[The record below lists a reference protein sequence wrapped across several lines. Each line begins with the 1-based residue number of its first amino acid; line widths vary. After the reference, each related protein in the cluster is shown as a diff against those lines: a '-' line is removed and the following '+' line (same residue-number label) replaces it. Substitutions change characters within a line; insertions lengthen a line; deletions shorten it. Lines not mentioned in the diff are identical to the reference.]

1 LQHDGFVP
9 SVTTLLLFALATL
22 ILTASPGP
30 GVIYVVSR
38 SLAQGRRGGFAS
50 MFGIESGEVLWLV
63 ATATGLAAL
72 LAASTNAL
80 TFLRFAGAAY
90 LIVLGIQRWRRVGA
104 LVVPEQAPIGRIF
117 AQGFLTQ
124 LLNPKVAV
132 FFVAFLP
139 QFLDPSRPI
148 VTQVVMLGIVYLAVA
163 VMVDVTYVMSAT
175 AVSSRFLQQPALQKR
190 TNQFAAATYIA
201 LGVAAAA
208 LGEKPVGR

>member
-1 LQHDGFVP
+1 MDQLP

-30 GVIYVVSR
+30 GVFYLVSR

-50 MFGIESGEVLWLV
+50 MFGIESGEVIWMLA
-63 ATATGLAAL
+63 ATTGVAAL
-72 LAASTNAL
+72 LAASASAL

-90 LIVLGIQRWRRVGA
+90 LIVLGIQRWRRVSE
-104 LVVPEQAPIGRIF
+104 LVVPERAPIGRIF

-124 LLNPKVAV
+124 LVNPKVAV

-139 QFLDPSRPI
+139 QFLNPSQPI
-148 VTQVVMLGIVYLAVA
+148 APQVAALAIAYVAVA
-163 VMVDVTYVMSAT
+163 MMVDVTYVMTAT
-175 AVSSRFLQQPALQKR
+175 AVSSRFLRRPALLKR

-208 LGEKPVGR
+208 LGEKPPGR

>member
-1 LQHDGFVP
+1 M
-9 SVTTLLLFALATL
+9 TTLILFALATL

-30 GVIYVVSR
+30 GVIYVVTR
-38 SLAQGRRGGFAS
+38 SLAQGRRAGFAS
-50 MFGIESGEVLWLV
+50 MFGIESGEILWMV
-63 ATATGLAAL
+63 GAATGVAAL

-90 LIVLGIQRWRRVGA
+90 LIVLGIQRWRSEGA
-104 LVVPEQAPIGRIF
+104 LIVPDRAPIGRIF

-139 QFLDPSRPI
+139 QFLNASQPI
-148 VTQVVMLGIVYLAVA
+148 AQQVVVLGILYLAIA
-163 VMVDVTYVMSAT
+163 VIVDVTYVMSAT
-175 AVSSRFLQQPALQKR
+175 AVSNRFLRQSALQKR

-208 LGEKPVGR
+208 LGEKPEGR

>member
-1 LQHDGFVP
+1 VP

-50 MFGIESGEVLWLV
+50 MFGIESGEVLWLF

-72 LAASTNAL
+72 LSASSNAL

-104 LVVPEQAPIGRIF
+104 LVVPEQSPIARIF

-139 QFLDPSRPI
+139 QFLDPSQPI
-148 VTQVVMLGIVYLAVA
+148 VTQVVMFGIVYLAVA
-163 VMVDVTYVMSAT
+163 VMVDVTYVMTAT

>member
-1 LQHDGFVP
+1 MDSVP
-9 SVTTLLLFALATL
+9 SVTTLILFALATL
-22 ILTASPGP
+22 ILTVSPGP

-50 MFGIESGEVLWLV
+50 MFGIESGEVVWML
-63 ATATGLAAL
+63 AAATGVAAL
-72 LAASTNAL
+72 LAASTGAL

-90 LIVLGIQRWRRVGA
+90 LIVLGIQRWRRVGE
-104 LVVPEQAPIGRIF
+104 LVVLETAPIGRLF
-117 AQGFLTQ
+117 AQGFVTQ

-139 QFLDPSRPI
+139 QFLNPSQAIAP
-148 VTQVVMLGIVYLAVA
+148 QVVVLGIVYLAVA
-163 VMVDVTYVMSAT
+163 MMVDVTYVMTAT
-175 AVSSRFLQQPALQKR
+175 AVSSRFLRRPVLQKR

-208 LGEKPVGR
+208 LGEKPH

>member
-1 LQHDGFVP
+1 M
-9 SVTTLLLFALATL
+9 TTLILFALATL

-30 GVIYVVSR
+30 GVIYVVTR
-38 SLAQGRRGGFAS
+38 SLAQGRRAGFAS
-50 MFGIESGEVLWLV
+50 MFGIESGEILWMF
-63 ATATGLAAL
+63 AAATGVAAL
-72 LAASTNAL
+72 LSASTNAL

-90 LIVLGIQRWRRVGA
+90 LIVLGIERWRRVGA
-104 LVVPEQAPIGRIF
+104 LIVPERAPIGRIF

-139 QFLDPSRPI
+139 QFLNASQPI
-148 VTQVVMLGIVYLAVA
+148 AQQVVVLGILYMAIAVI
-163 VMVDVTYVMSAT
+163 VDVTYVMSAT
-175 AVSSRFLQQPALQKR
+175 AVSNRFLRQSALQKR

-208 LGEKPVGR
+208 LGEKPEGR

>member
-1 LQHDGFVP
+1 MP
-9 SVTTLLLFALATL
+9 SLTTLVLFAVATL
-22 ILTASPGP
+22 ILTVSPGP

-50 MFGIESGEVLWLV
+50 MLGIESGEVVWLL
-63 ATATGLAAL
+63 AAATGMAAL
-72 LAASTNAL
+72 LAASRDAL

-90 LIVLGIQRWRRVGA
+90 LIVLGIQRWRHVGE
-104 LVVPEQAPIGRIF
+104 LVVPQRQPIGRIF
-117 AQGFLTQ
+117 AQGLLTQ

-139 QFLDPSRPI
+139 QFLSVSQPI
-148 VTQVVMLGIVYLAVA
+148 APQVVALGAVYLAIA
-163 VMVDVTYVMSAT
+163 VMVDLTYVITAA
-175 AVSSRFLQQPALQKR
+175 AVSSHFLQRRALQKR

-208 LGEKPVGR
+208 LGEKPA

>member
-1 LQHDGFVP
+1 MP
-9 SVTTLLLFALATL
+9 SATTLLLFALATL

-50 MFGIESGEVLWLV
+50 MFGIETGEVLWLF

-72 LAASTNAL
+72 LAASSNAL

-90 LIVLGIQRWRRVGA
+90 LIVLGIQRWRRVGE

-139 QFLDPSRPI
+139 QFLDSSQPI
-148 VTQVVMLGIVYLAVA
+148 VPQVVILGAVYLAVA
-163 VMVDVTYVMSAT
+163 VMVDVTYVMTAT
-175 AVSSRFLQQPALQKR
+175 AVSSRFLQRPVLQKR
-190 TNQFAAATYIA
+190 TNQFAAATYVA
-201 LGVAAAA
+201 LGVAAVA
-208 LGEKPVGR
+208 LGEKPAGR

>member
-1 LQHDGFVP
+1 MP
-9 SVTTLLLFALATL
+9 SLTTLVLFALATL

-50 MFGIESGEVLWLV
+50 MFGIESGEVVWLL
-63 ATATGLAAL
+63 AAATGVAAL
-72 LAASTNAL
+72 LAASSNAL

-90 LIVLGIQRWRRVGA
+90 LIVLGIQRWRHVGE
-104 LVVPEQAPIGRIF
+104 LVVPERQPIGRIF

-139 QFLDPSRPI
+139 QFLSASQPI
-148 VTQVVMLGIVYLAVA
+148 APQVVALGAVYLAIA
-163 VMVDVTYVMSAT
+163 VIVDVTYVITAT
-175 AVSSRFLQQPALQKR
+175 AVSSRFLQRPALQKR

-208 LGEKPVGR
+208 LGEKPA

>member
-1 LQHDGFVP
+1 M
-9 SVTTLLLFALATL
+9 TTIILFALATL
-22 ILTASPGP
+22 ILTASPGR
-30 GVIYVVSR
+30 GVIYVVTR
-38 SLAQGRRGGFAS
+38 SLAQGRRAGFSS
-50 MFGIESGEVLWLV
+50 MFGIESGEILWMV
-63 ATATGLAAL
+63 AAATGVAAL

-90 LIVLGIQRWRRVGA
+90 LIVLGIQRWRSEGA
-104 LVVPEQAPIGRIF
+104 LIVPDRAPIGRIF

-139 QFLDPSRPI
+139 QFLNASQPI
-148 VTQVVMLGIVYLAVA
+148 AQQVVVLGILYLAIA
-163 VMVDVTYVMSAT
+163 VIVDVTYVMSAT
-175 AVSSRFLQQPALQKR
+175 AVSNRFLRQSALQKR

-208 LGEKPVGR
+208 LGEKPEGR

>member
-1 LQHDGFVP
+1 MP
-9 SVTTLLLFALATL
+9 SATTPLLFALETL
-22 ILTASPGP
+22 IPTASPGP
-30 GVIYVVSR
+30 CVIYVVSR

-50 MFGIESGEVLWLV
+50 MFGIETGEVLWLF

-72 LAASTNAL
+72 LAASSNAL

-90 LIVLGIQRWRRVGA
+90 LIVLGIQRWRRVGE

-139 QFLDPSRPI
+139 QFLNAPQPI
-148 VTQVVMLGIVYLAVA
+148 APQVVALGIVYLAIA
-163 VMVDVTYVMSAT
+163 VMVDVTYVMAAT
-175 AVSSRFLQQPALQKR
+175 AL
-190 TNQFAAATYIA
+190 TNRSLDQR
-201 LGVAAAA
+201 VM
-208 LGEKPVGR
+208 